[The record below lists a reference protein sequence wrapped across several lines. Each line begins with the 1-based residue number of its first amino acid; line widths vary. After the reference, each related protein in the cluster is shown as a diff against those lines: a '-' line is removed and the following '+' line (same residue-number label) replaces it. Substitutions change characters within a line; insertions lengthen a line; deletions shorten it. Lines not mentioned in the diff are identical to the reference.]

1 MADRCPTWTIDDAP
15 AAEDVFGSH
24 EPIVD
29 AIRDLIATEPGGR
42 TIGLEGGWGSGKS
55 TVVKL
60 LGDRMASPDS
70 HMVVFDT
77 WAHEGDPLRRSFLEE
92 LIRSL
97 TAKSW
102 VDEETWTNRR
112 EELAKRRR
120 VETTRPVAKLE
131 KPAIVA
137 GVATAVF
144 AILLPLATALLSAG
158 LTAAPTSAGMVLA
171 GGAIFSLL
179 AVVVVVVGG
188 LSLSGRLGGA
198 GGTWVSLFSVQSVTE
213 SNRETIETP
222 DPTSIEFESTF
233 RDLMRDALGTD
244 SGRRLVLVVD
254 NLDRVAPEDARSIW
268 ATLQTFLHHPHDA
281 RESWLDLL
289 WVVLPYDPTGI
300 TRLWND
306 SNPDLSGK
314 GSDHDFLAGKQ
325 PRPLAESFIEKS
337 IQLRFEV
344 PLPLITDWREYLES
358 NLRHALPNHE
368 ADFYAAYRL
377 YAHKLAEKGRAPT
390 PRELKQYVNRIG
402 ALHRRWQHA
411 LPFASLA
418 YHASLN
424 VSGTAVAQRLRAGS
438 LPDRRL
444 AGLLVDGVEGHLA
457 ALAFN
462 TDPDHARQLLL
473 GPLIERALTRG
484 TPDELIELLD
494 LPGFWEALFELP
506 FWRSSLRPELFTA
519 ARRLLDIPEG
529 RRPDA
534 EWSEVRSLV
543 AERGLFFQDW
553 PALDEDSA
561 KDLSGLLTL
570 VDEASGARIAANAT
584 AATIQP
590 EQEAPWTEGTHALLT
605 QFDWLR
611 LRASGSPE
619 AVCNV
624 LARFGALSGMRTLAP
639 RLAIEPTDRAALDQV
654 IVGRIGDEPNSAWR
668 ALNVLR
674 EVEAD
679 LDWDPFVS
687 AAAEQLRSRAA
698 SQSRNQ
704 NFEVDARHALT
715 LLQIVR
721 LGGAASSGE
730 RATLANE
737 GLALEYVALAASE
750 DDDAVLAE
758 WLYEVFRQSPPDQ
771 LWTRRNDQP
780 WMAEGDALVTELIH
794 DPQHRAVGPL
804 ARVFERR
811 GQLNLIASIGND
823 SEGSVLASALV
834 AKLWESEDFT
844 AAMTGSRFRA
854 LWPHIVRASAS
865 DGRNLVEFVG
875 TAGRRPE
882 FAAEL
887 ASGPFRAD
895 RMGMYAEVIR
905 AHPDREAAGRLANWV
920 VNSLTTL
927 ARQQWSAAMAD
938 SDDWVDLLA
947 AVREV
952 NPDASIGGQFAQ
964 ALSMFMGQVAEGA
977 DVSESVAARWKNT
990 VLPSIAPAIRGA
1002 YTEGVVSAA
1011 ARMSGQLP
1019 EAFFELADETL
1030 LDPDIFARS
1039 QIRDGVL
1046 PQLVVEENGPGL
1058 SWLVGALRE
1067 ETVRRRVPED
1077 GLSALIEVM
1086 PTSLAP
1092 TSAVHDQLLEIA
1104 DLLGLDIE
1112 VQELNSPAEDN
1123 E

>member
-29 AIRDLIATEPGGR
+29 AIRDVIATEPGGR

-158 LTAAPTSAGMVLA
+158 LTADPMSAGMVRA
-171 GGAIFSLL
+171 GGTIFSLL
-179 AVVVVVVGG
+179 AVVFVVVGG
-188 LSLSGRLGGA
+188 LSLSGRLGGS

-222 DPTSIEFESTF
+222 DPTSIEFEATF
-233 RDLMRDALGTD
+233 RDLMRDALGAD
-244 SGRRLVLVVD
+244 SRRRLILVVD

-268 ATLQTFLHHPHDA
+268 ATLQTFLHHSQDA
-281 RESWLDLL
+281 RVHWLDAL
-289 WVVLPYDPTGI
+289 WVLLPYDPTGI
-300 TRLWND
+300 KRLWN
-306 SNPDLSGK
+306 
-314 GSDHDFLAGKQ
+314 GSDPDRSGDDSDSDSLADRQ

-358 NLRHALPNHE
+358 NLQHALPNHE

-377 YAHKLAEKGRAPT
+377 YAHKLAEEGRAPT

-424 VSGTAVAQRLRAGS
+424 VSGAAVAQRLRAGS

-444 AGLLVDGVEGHLA
+444 AGLLMDGVEGHLA

-506 FWRSSLRPELFTA
+506 FWPSSLRPELFTA

-590 EQEAPWTEGTHALLT
+590 EQEAPWAEGTHALLT

-698 SQSRNQ
+698 SQSRSQ

-721 LGGAASSGE
+721 LGGAASSEE
-730 RATLANE
+730 RAALASE
-737 GLALEYVALAASE
+737 GVALEYVALAASE
-750 DDDAVLAE
+750 DEEAALGE
-758 WLYEVFRQSPPDQ
+758 WVYEVFRQSPPDQ
-771 LWTRRNDQP
+771 LWTRRRDQQ
-780 WMAEGDALVTELIH
+780 WMAEGDALVTQLIH
-794 DPQHRAVGPL
+794 DPEHRAIGPL

-811 GQLNLIASIGND
+811 GQFNLLAAISED

-834 AKLWESEDFT
+834 TKLWESE
-844 AAMTGSRFRA
+844 RFRA
-854 LWPHIVRASAS
+854 AITGSLLGVLWPHILQASTS
-865 DGRNLVEFVG
+865 DERELGEFIGAVV
-875 TAGRRPE
+875 RRPE
-882 FAAEL
+882 FLDEL
-887 ASGPFRAD
+887 ASGALAPD
-895 RMGMYAEVIR
+895 RMGMYAHVIR
-905 AHPDREAAGRLANWV
+905 AHPDREAAARLVNWIV
-920 VNSLTTL
+920 SSLAQL
-927 ARQQWSAAMAD
+927 ALGEWETALAD
-938 SDDWVDLLA
+938 SDGWVDLLG

-952 NPDASIGGQFAQ
+952 DNGASIGGTFAL
-964 ALSMFMGQVAEGA
+964 ALAWFIEQVADGME
-977 DVSESVAARWKNT
+977 VREPVAARWEGT
-990 VLPSIAPAIRGA
+990 VLPSIAPKFREA
-1002 YTEGVVSAA
+1002 YAEGVVTAA
-1011 ARMSGQLP
+1011 ARVRGRLP
-1019 EAFFELADETL
+1019 AAFFSLAGGTL
-1030 LDPDIFARS
+1030 RAPDIFPRS
-1039 QIRDGVL
+1039 EVRNRVL
-1046 PQLVVEENGPGL
+1046 PDLVVRENRAGL
-1058 SWLVGALRE
+1058 SWLAAALKDE
-1067 ETVRRRVPED
+1067 DARRGVPES
-1077 GLSALIEVM
+1077 GFS
-1086 PTSLAP
+1086 SLA
-1092 TSAVHDQLLEIA
+1092 AVIPSSLKEDTDAREQLMEIA
-1104 DLLGLDIE
+1104 
-1112 VQELNSPAEDN
+1112 ELIGVEDG
-1123 E
+1123 EREATA